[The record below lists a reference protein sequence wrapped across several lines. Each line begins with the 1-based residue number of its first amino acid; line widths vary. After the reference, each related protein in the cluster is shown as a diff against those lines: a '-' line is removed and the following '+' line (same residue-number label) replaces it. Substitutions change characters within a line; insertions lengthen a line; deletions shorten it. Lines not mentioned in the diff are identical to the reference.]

1 MSFVLTAVVLSSVN
15 LTGDVSM
22 AGGDYVAV
30 DFAVPAGSKECQ
42 IAHTDGD
49 PDVILDWGLWSP
61 AGFRGWGGGLTDDAI
76 VGEAAS
82 SRGYLPGPL
91 EVGTWQVLVG
101 KAKLINGQG
110 HYALTITCSDTATL
124 VPVVRSAYTPNVI
137 TSEARWWRGD
147 LHVHSDQSGDANAT
161 LPQIAAFAKSRG
173 LDFVAISDH
182 NTIAQ
187 HGLIAEAQ
195 KALTN
200 FLFLRSNEVTTYQ
213 GHGNALGAPAYVD
226 HRVGFAGA
234 SAATI
239 VNDVVAQ
246 GGIFTVN
253 HPELRLGTECIGCAW
268 DHADTPWD
276 KVAGIEVHTG
286 AYDVVEM
293 LFTPKAIERW
303 DALEDAG
310 HHLAAVGGSD
320 DHRGGAEMSATK
332 SQIGAP
338 TTVVWADQLSE
349 ASLIA
354 GIKQQH
360 TYVKLRG
367 PNDPDVEF
375 TVRKPDDTQAMIG
388 DVVTDL
394 NELLFTVHVKGGAGT
409 YAGIWRNGVLVGK
422 EVPVTSDDFTTNVA
436 IEPGGALERFR
447 LELSD
452 EGGHR
457 VVVTSHIYAQAHVSN
472 DGCGCQSDRPGAVG
486 ALVAVGLIGGLRFG
500 WRRRRNR
507 A

>member
-1 MSFVLTAVVLSSVN
+1 MSLVVTAVVLSSVN
-15 LTGDVSM
+15 LAGDVTTG
-22 AGGDYVAV
+22 GGDYVAV
-30 DFAVPAGSKECQ
+30 DFVVPAGAKECQ
-42 IAHTDGD
+42 IAHSDGD

-61 AGFRGWGGGLTDDAI
+61 TGFRGWGGGLTDDAV
-76 VGEAAS
+76 VGELAS
-82 SRGYLPGPL
+82 SRGYLPGPMDA
-91 EVGTWQVLVG
+91 GTWQVLVG
-101 KAKLINGQG
+101 KAKLINGKG
-110 HYALTITCSDTATL
+110 HYALTITCNDTASLT
-124 VPVVRSAYTPNVI
+124 PVERSPYTPNVVA
-137 TSEARWWRGD
+137 SGPRWWRGD
-147 LHVHSDQSGDANAT
+147 LHVHSEQSGDANAT
-161 LPQIAAFAKSRG
+161 LPQIAAFAQSRN

-187 HGLIAEAQ
+187 HALIAEAQ
-195 KALTN
+195 KSLRS

-213 GHGNALGAPAYVD
+213 GHGNALGAAAYVD
-226 HRVGFAGA
+226 HRIGFAGA
-234 SAATI
+234 SATTI
-239 VNDVVAQ
+239 INEVTAQ

-253 HPELRLGTECIGCAW
+253 HPELRLGGECIGCAW
-268 DHADTPWD
+268 EHADTPWA
-276 KVAGIEVHTG
+276 KVAAIEVHTG

-293 LFTPKAIERW
+293 LFTPKAIARW

-338 TTVVWADQLSE
+338 TTMVWADQLSE
-349 ASLIA
+349 ASLIT
-354 GIKQQH
+354 GIKQQR

-367 PNDPDVEF
+367 PDDPDIEF

-394 NELLFTVHVKGGAGT
+394 NELLFTLHVKGGAGT

-422 EVPVTSDDFTTNVA
+422 EVLVTSDDFTTSIA

-457 VVVTSHIYAQAHVSN
+457 VVVTSHIYAQAHVSSA
-472 DGCGCQSDRPGAVG
+472 GCGCASDRAGGAG
-486 ALVAVGLIGGLRFG
+486 LWAAVGLLGVL
-500 WRRRRNR
+500 RRRRAR